1 MNAVVLEICPV
12 SYFRFDQFLV
22 LGSRSYLPCAPDAFH
37 SVCIAKTQY
46 SFSCDAN
53 AKGVPTGFR
62 IFVREIRSCVGA
74 GFLYPIC
81 EFCD

>member
-1 MNAVVLEICPV
+1 METCQVRHIPFPFCDCLARV
-12 SYFRFDQFLV
+12 SF
-22 LGSRSYLPCAPDAFH
+22 YLLIINCLKIP
-37 SVCIAKTQY
+37 VCIAKTQY
-46 SFSCDAN
+46 SFSCDPK

-81 EFCD
+81 ECI